1 MTGSSRIQ
9 RILGLARRKEEET
22 ERALA
27 ARRREVDEAT
37 DAVEL
42 ARARAT
48 EDLTP
53 TEGTNVEDFLL
64 RRRMSELRAQAL
76 RDREAERRAAEDAVL
91 RARQEWLEAAR
102 YKRTV
107 DRLDERDRAARA
119 VVAARASQ
127 RTLDEVALRRLRGQ
141 A

>member
-1 MTGSSRIQ
+1 MSGSSRIQ
-9 RILGLARRKEEET
+9 RILGLARRKEEEA

-27 ARRREVDEAT
+27 TRRRQADEAT

-42 ARARAT
+42 ARAHAA

-53 TEGTNVEDFLL
+53 AEGTNVEDFLL

-91 RARQEWLEAAR
+91 QARQEWLQAAR

>member
-1 MTGSSRIQ
+1 MSGSSRIQ
-9 RILGLARRKEEET
+9 RILGLARRKEEEA
-22 ERALA
+22 ERTLA
-27 ARRREVDEAT
+27 ARHREVDEAT

-53 TEGTNVEDFLL
+53 AEGTNVEDFLL

>member
-1 MTGSSRIQ
+1 MSGSSRIQ
-9 RILGLARRKEEET
+9 RILGLARRREEET

-37 DAVEL
+37 DAVDL
-42 ARARAT
+42 ARARAA

>member
-1 MTGSSRIQ
+1 VSGPSRIQ

-37 DAVEL
+37 DAVDL
-42 ARARAT
+42 ARARAV

>member
-1 MTGSSRIQ
+1 
-9 RILGLARRKEEET
+9 
-22 ERALA
+22 
-27 ARRREVDEAT
+27 VNEAT

-42 ARARAT
+42 ARARVD

-76 RDREAERRAAEDAVL
+76 RDREEERRAAEDAVL
-91 RARQEWLEAAR
+91 QARQEWLQAAR

-127 RTLDEVALRRLRGQ
+127 RTLDEVALRRLREQ